1 MQTDR
6 DPGWATPSELADLY
20 DVTIQTVLTW
30 VRRGHTTRRDD
41 GLIDAHAVDS
51 YLEGRPTSGPGS
63 GFHRDSSRPGATD
76 LLLSQAE

>member
-51 YLEGRPTSGPGS
+51 YLEG
-63 GFHRDSSRPGATD
+63 
-76 LLLSQAE
+76 